1 VRARLALGGFL
12 SPVAAAILLTAA
24 HLLAVAHVLAPP
36 DALAAAHLTAAHA
49 GVRVSWHPPA
59 VRPGEVTLM
68 IVHGV
73 GPDATVEGAVAG
85 RPLAFFPYGDG
96 MAAVAGVDL
105 ETRPGRHEWTMAVG
119 ARGEV
124 PRVLRGRITIKPR
137 QFAVQKLT
145 LPPGL
150 VDLDDETIRR
160 VETET
165 ERLRTLYRTITPER
179 LWRGRFTSPVAGA
192 GPGEGFGARRVINGK
207 PRSPHSGLDYPADH
221 GTPVVAANAGRVALI
236 ADFFFPGRLVVL
248 DHGLGLYTLYFH
260 LQRALVGEGEAVDR
274 GQPIGEVGSTGR
286 ATGPHLH
293 FGVHIGMARVDPT
306 SLLGLA
312 LAD

>member
-1 VRARLALGGFL
+1 
-12 SPVAAAILLTAA
+12 VAAAILMTA
-24 HLLAVAHVLAPP
+24 VHVLAAAPVLAP
-36 DALAAAHLTAAHA
+36 THWMADAFVTAAHA
-49 GVRVSWHPPA
+49 EVRVGWHPPA
-59 VRPGEVTLM
+59 VRLGEVTVVM
-68 IVHGV
+68 VHGV
-73 GPDATVEGAVAG
+73 GADATVEGAVAG

-105 ETRPGRHEWTMAVG
+105 ETRPGRHEWTLAVG
-119 ARGEV
+119 AGGQV
-124 PRVLRGRITIKPR
+124 PRILSGRITIKPR
-137 QFAVQKLT
+137 QFVVQKLT

-150 VDLDDETIRR
+150 VDLDAETVRR

-192 GPGEGFGARRVINGK
+192 GAGEGFGARRVINGK
-207 PRSPHSGLDYPADH
+207 PRAPHSGLDYAADH

-260 LQRALVGEGEAVDR
+260 LQRALVAEGEGVDR